1 MLKFVIVGIGGA
13 LGAICRY
20 GISLIPVKYSFPVLT
35 LVINFLGST
44 LIGFIIGLSLAAN
57 LSANTLLF
65 WKTGVCGG
73 FTTFSAFSAEAWQLF
88 QTVKIWQGGLYVV
101 LSVGLCLAGVAMGQ
115 SLGRIM
121 VRQ

>member
-1 MLKFVIVGIGGA
+1 MGEFYCA
-13 LGAICRY
+13 EICYCWDWWSFRCY
-20 GISLIPVKYSFPVLT
+20 LPLWYLLIPVKYSFPVLT

-88 QTVKIWQGGLYVV
+88 QTGKIWQGGLYVV

-115 SLGRIM
+115 SFR
-121 VRQ
+121 